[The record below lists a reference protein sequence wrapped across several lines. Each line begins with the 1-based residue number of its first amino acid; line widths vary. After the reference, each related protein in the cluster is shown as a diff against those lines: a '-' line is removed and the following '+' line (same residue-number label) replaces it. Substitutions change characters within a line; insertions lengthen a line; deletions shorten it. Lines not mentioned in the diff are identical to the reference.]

1 MSTVLSSWMI
11 SITLF
16 GCRIQGYF
24 YGYMLLILV
33 TVKDYQLHAADG
45 NHHPIC
51 SVPLP
56 LYWSNTWVSDS
67 FPQYCWEFS
76 AVSFMCFIHKC
87 FWFPFLSLQSWHIWV
102 FTIGSLELLKPWG
115 ILRMDGSI
123 WLFSE
128 LQLATC
134 AARTWQY
141 DLQGAQMWCPL
152 FLKRPST
159 IPQQ

>member
-1 MSTVLSSWMI
+1 MSTVRGSWMI
-11 SITLF
+11 CITLSRLF
-16 GCRIQGYF
+16 LWIYAVDSGYSRRLSATC
-24 YGYMLLILV
+24 GRWPSSPHMLSSSSAILV
-33 TVKDYQLHAADG
+33 QHLSEWFISSILFE
-45 NHHPIC
+45 N
-51 SVPLP
+51 SVQSP
-56 LYWSNTWVSDS
+56 SCASFTSVSDS
-67 FPQYCWEFS
+67 LFS
-76 AVSFMCFIHKC
+76 
-87 FWFPFLSLQSWHIWV
+87 PFNSDTFGV